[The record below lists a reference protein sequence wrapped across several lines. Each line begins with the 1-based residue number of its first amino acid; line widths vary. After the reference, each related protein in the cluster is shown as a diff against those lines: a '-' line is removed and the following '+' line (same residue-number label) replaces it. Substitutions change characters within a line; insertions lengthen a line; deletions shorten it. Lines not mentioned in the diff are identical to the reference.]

1 MGRRIEATDTRI
13 LQPALGRPLADPKD
27 SGAARWHIRVVPF
40 MTRYP
45 TSRKYREALQGW
57 RSAAEMASD
66 RWTQFTVAEQG
77 ARPFMYAAYVAALDR
92 EEAAAAELALRS
104 LGRAA

>member
-1 MGRRIEATDTRI
+1 
-13 LQPALGRPLADPKD
+13 
-27 SGAARWHIRVVPF
+27 
-40 MTRYP
+40 
-45 TSRKYREALQGW
+45 
-57 RSAAEMASD
+57 MASD